1 MAITIDH
8 KLNIII
14 VLLVVLLGYAVFTR
28 YSEKY
33 EDPVPAPLECA
44 KCLQRLDD
52 KRACAMIPNYFIPTG
67 CANNA
72 DLNAKLLQARDK
84 FGSNLCDNYTDLD
97 LSCSGGKAA
106 PVRGDCIP
114 TTQALYAPNEA
125 GYVVPQTAQCPEGS
139 EVNNLQVSEE
149 QNLQSYDCCP
159 VCYKLA

>member
-52 KRACAMIPNYFIPTG
+52 LRDCAMLYDYSYPTG
-67 CANNA
+67 CANSA
-72 DLNAKLLQARDK
+72 DLNAKLLQTRDAY
-84 FGSNLCDNYTDLD
+84 GSNLCDMYLD

-114 TTQALYAPNEA
+114 TTQAL
-125 GYVVPQTAQCPEGS
+125 PQTAQCPEGS
-139 EVNNLQVSEE
+139 VVNNLQVE

-159 VCYKLA
+159 L

>member
-72 DLNAKLLQARDK
+72 DLNAKLLQTRDK

-97 LSCSGGKAA
+97 LSCSGGKPAR
-106 PVRGDCIP
+106 VRGDCIP
-114 TTQALYAPNEA
+114 TTQAL
-125 GYVVPQTAQCPEGS
+125 PQTAQCPEGS
-139 EVNNLQVSEE
+139 QVVNLQLSDDYT
-149 QNLQSYDCCP
+149 LQSYDCCP
-159 VCYKLA
+159 NL